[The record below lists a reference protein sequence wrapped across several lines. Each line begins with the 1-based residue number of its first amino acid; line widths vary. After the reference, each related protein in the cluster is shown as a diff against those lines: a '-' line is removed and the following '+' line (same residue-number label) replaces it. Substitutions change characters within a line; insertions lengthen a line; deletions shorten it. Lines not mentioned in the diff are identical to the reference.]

1 MNENTFQILIIIS
14 LVWSLPW
21 KGVALWKASRLSH
34 KRWFM
39 VLLIINS
46 FAILEIYYIYFIA
59 RKYKVEEVEEVKM

>member
-1 MNENTFQILIIIS
+1 
-14 LVWSLPW
+14 
-21 KGVALWKASRLSH
+21 
-34 KRWFM
+34 M

>member
-1 MNENTFQILIIIS
+1 MNENLLQILIIVS
-14 LVWSLPW
+14 LIWSLPW

>member
-14 LVWSLPW
+14 LIWSLPW